1 MTQWDTRLDIGSS
14 SAMFYKIDTY
24 VTHLLGSM
32 LKGHGHDLGQK
43 LFLRFKCFDA
53 SVRNF

>member
-32 LKGHGHDLGQK
+32 LKGHGHDLGQI
-43 LFLRFKCFDA
+43 LFFCFYY
-53 SVRNF
+53 